1 MDCHTHKLL
10 LDHIAMTHSGSPP
23 LFVTLG
29 MFIIDEFL
37 FMDGGGNASEKTVSP
52 QGSSW
57 Y

>member
-1 MDCHTHKLL
+1 M
-10 LDHIAMTHSGSPP
+10 IHSGTGSPP

-37 FMDGGGNASEKTVSP
+37 FMDEGGNASEKSVAP

-57 Y
+57 

>member
-1 MDCHTHKLL
+1 
-10 LDHIAMTHSGSPP
+10 MTPP

-29 MFIIDEFL
+29 MFIIDEFS
-37 FMDGGGNASEKTVSP
+37 FMDESGKASERTVAP